1 MPNSYDA
8 PLKNIRDHL
17 DLAATVTGLK
27 NLPDSSDSLG
37 DVADSV
43 IENAARFAR
52 EVLSPLNPVG
62 DRSPA
67 RCTPEGVVT
76 SPGFAEAYQRFRD
89 DGWTSLNAPVDDGG
103 MGLPTLIAAAT
114 GEMWAGANLA
124 FAMCPEVGIGAV
136 EALRHHAPAAL
147 REQYLPRLVSGEWT
161 AAMSLTEPQAG
172 SDLSTV
178 RTRAEPEKGPGAGQG
193 SGRNPD
199 VDPGTSARRNVAQGG
214 GGAASESPDEPG
226 SAWRL
231 FGRKIYISWGDH
243 DFADN
248 IVHLVLARTP
258 DAPEGLKG
266 ISLFL
271 VPKMIPGPDDTLVR
285 NDIRAFAIEH
295 KMGIRA
301 SPTCSMVL
309 GENEGA
315 LGWLVGKRHEGL
327 MCMFTM
333 MNTMRLGVGIHSLG
347 LAERALQLARTHA
360 HERIQGRGPSGAQR
374 PIIEHADVRRM
385 LLQMKALT
393 QAARGL
399 VYTAAATLDVA
410 QLAPDEATRTA
421 AANRASLLTP
431 VVKAWVSEIGN
442 EVASLGVQV
451 HGGTGYVDDAEISQ
465 VYRDSRIGPIFEGTN
480 YIQAQDLLGR
490 KIVRERGATLNALLD
505 DIEAAARELPAD
517 IPTLAALRFQVSN
530 CSRRLREATE
540 LIIEIAPTDA
550 DLVGAIA
557 HHYLQWLG
565 VLIGG
570 WQWALAANRA
580 LKQAHSDG
588 DARATVETAGFY
600 AAHVMPRAL
609 MHEVIVR
616 QGAGPVTMATVQRI

>member
-1 MPNSYDA
+1 MANAYDA
-8 PLKNIRDHL
+8 SLKHIRASIDV
-17 DLAATVTGLK
+17 AATATGLK
-27 NLPDSSDSLG
+27 SLPAASDSLG
-37 DVADSV
+37 DLADS
-43 IENAARFAR
+43 ILENAARFAGK
-52 EVLSPLNPVG
+52 VLSPLNPIG
-62 DRSPA
+62 DRTPA

-76 SPGFAEAYQRFRD
+76 SPGFAEGYRRFRD
-89 DGWTSLNAPVDDGG
+89 DGWTALSAPVEHGG
-103 MGLPTLIAAAT
+103 MGLASLIAAAT
-114 GEMWAGANLA
+114 GEMWAGANPA
-124 FAMCPEVGIGAV
+124 FAMCPEVAIGAV
-136 EALRHHAPAAL
+136 EALRHHAPASL
-147 REQYLPRLVSGEWT
+147 RDWYLPRIVSGEWT

-178 RTRAEPEKGPGAGQG
+178 RTRAEPVAGEA
-193 SGRNPD
+193 PD
-199 VDPGTSARRNVAQGG
+199 
-214 GGAASESPDEPG
+214 AAG

-271 VPKMIPGPDDTLVR
+271 VPKKIPGPDGQLLP
-285 NDIRAFAIEH
+285 NDIRAFSLEH

-301 SPTCSMVL
+301 SPTCSMLL
-309 GENEGA
+309 GEKEGA

-347 LAERALQLARTHA
+347 LAERALQLARAHA
-360 HERIQGRGPSGAQR
+360 HERVQGRGAGGGQR

-385 LLQMKALT
+385 LLLMKALT

-399 VYTAAATLDVA
+399 VYTTAATLDVA
-410 QLAPDEATRTA
+410 RLSEDEAARTA
-421 AANRASLLTP
+421 AASRASLLTP
-431 VVKAWVSEIGN
+431 VVKAWVSEVGN

-490 KIVRERGATLNALLD
+490 KIVRDRAATLNTLLD
-505 DIEAAARELPAD
+505 EIDATSAELSAD
-517 IPTLAALRFQVSN
+517 IPMLEMLRFQIST
-530 CSRRLREATE
+530 CSRRMRKATE
-540 LIIEIAPTDA
+540 DVIDRSATDPELIGT
-550 DLVGAIA
+550 IA
-557 HHYLQWLG
+557 HHYLQWVG
-565 VLIGG
+565 VLAGG
-570 WQWALAANRA
+570 WQWALAVNHA
-580 LKQAHSDG
+580 LEHVQSD
-588 DARATVETAGFY
+588 DDVRATVETAGFY

-616 QGAGPVTMATVQRI
+616 HGSVPVTSATTQAI

>member
-1 MPNSYDA
+1 MPNAYDA
-8 PLKNIRDHL
+8 PLKNIR
-17 DLAATVTGLK
+17 AAIDVAASVTGLQSIAGA
-27 NLPDSSDSLG
+27 NESLSA
-37 DVADSV
+37 DVTDSV
-43 IENAARFAR
+43 LENAAKFAR
-52 EVLSPLNPVG
+52 EVLSPLNPIG
-62 DRSPA
+62 DRTPA
-67 RCTPEGVVT
+67 RCTETGVVT
-76 SPGFAEAYQRFRD
+76 SPGFADAYRRFRE
-89 DGWTSLNAPVDDGG
+89 DGWSSLSAPVEDGG
-103 MGLPTLIAAAT
+103 MGLTTLVAAAT

-124 FAMCPEVGIGAV
+124 FAMCPEVAIGAV
-136 EALRHHAPAAL
+136 EALRHHAPESV
-147 REQYLPRLVSGEWT
+147 REKFLPQVVSGEWT

-172 SDLSTV
+172 SDLSTL
-178 RTRAEPEKGPGAGQG
+178 RTRADLEKGE
-193 SGRNPD
+193 
-199 VDPGTSARRNVAQGG
+199 TSDG
-214 GGAASESPDEPG
+214 PG

-266 ISLFL
+266 ISLFV
-271 VPKMIPGPDDTLVR
+271 VPKQVAGPDGQLTR
-285 NDIRAFAIEH
+285 NDIRAFSLEH

-309 GENEGA
+309 GEREGA
-315 LGWLVGKRHEGL
+315 LGWLIGKRHEGL
-327 MCMFTM
+327 ACMFTM

-360 HERIQGRGPSGAQR
+360 HERLQGRGPMGPAQR

-399 VYTAAATLDVA
+399 VYFTAATLDVA
-410 QLAPDEATRTA
+410 QFAEDAAARTA
-421 AANRASLLTP
+421 ATNRASLLTP
-431 VVKAWVSEIGN
+431 IVKAWVSEVGN

-490 KIVRERGATLNALLD
+490 KIVRDRAETLNALLD
-505 DIEAAARELPAD
+505 DIVAAANSLPAD
-517 IPTLAALRFQVSN
+517 VVKLAGLRFQLLT
-530 CSRRLREATE
+530 CSKRLREATQDVIHLAVSDVE
-540 LIIEIAPTDA
+540 LIGS
-550 DLVGAIA
+550 VA

-565 VLIGG
+565 VLVGG
-570 WQWALAANRA
+570 WQIALAASGNLGDRA
-580 LKQAHSDG
+580 MIDL
-588 DARATVETAGFY
+588 AGFY
-600 AAHVMPRAL
+600 AAHLMPRAL
-609 MHEVIVR
+609 MHEMIVR
-616 QGAGPVTMATVQRI
+616 QGALPITGAQI

>member
-1 MPNSYDA
+1 MPNAYDA
-8 PLKNIRDHL
+8 PLKNIRSAIEI
-17 DLAATVTGLK
+17 AASVTGLQSIAGA
-27 NLPDSSDSLG
+27 NESLSA
-37 DVADSV
+37 DVTESV
-43 IENAARFAR
+43 LENAARFAR
-52 EVLSPLNPVG
+52 DVLSPLNPIG

-67 RCTPEGVVT
+67 RCTETGVVT
-76 SPGFAEAYQRFRD
+76 SPGFADAYRRFRD
-89 DGWTSLNAPVDDGG
+89 DGWSSLSAPADDGG
-103 MGLPTLIAAAT
+103 MGLPTLVAAAT

-124 FAMCPEVGIGAV
+124 FAMCPEVAVGAV
-136 EALRHHAPAAL
+136 EALRHHAPESV
-147 REQYLPRLVSGEWT
+147 RDRFLPQIVSGEWT

-172 SDLSTV
+172 SDLSTL
-178 RTRAEPEKGPGAGQG
+178 RTRAEPEKGE
-193 SGRNPD
+193 
-199 VDPGTSARRNVAQGG
+199 TSDA
-214 GGAASESPDEPG
+214 PG

-266 ISLFL
+266 ISLFV
-271 VPKMIPGPDDTLVR
+271 VPKQLAGPDGQLVR
-285 NDIRAFAIEH
+285 NDIRAFSIEH

-301 SPTCSMVL
+301 SPTCSMVM
-309 GENEGA
+309 GEREGA
-315 LGWLVGKRHEGL
+315 LGWLIGKRHEGL
-327 MCMFTM
+327 ACMFTM

-360 HERIQGRGPSGAQR
+360 HERLQGRGPGGAQR

-399 VYTAAATLDVA
+399 VYVTAATLDVA
-410 QLAPDEATRTA
+410 QLAQDPAARATAT
-421 AANRASLLTP
+421 NRASLLTP
-431 VVKAWVSEIGN
+431 IVKAWVSEVGN

-490 KIVRERGATLNALLD
+490 KIVRDRAETLNALLD
-505 DIEAAARELPAD
+505 EITAAANNLPAD
-517 IPTLAALRFQVSN
+517 VAMLAGLRFQLLA
-530 CSRRLREATE
+530 CSKRLREATQDIVHLAVSDAE
-540 LIIEIAPTDA
+540 LIGS
-550 DLVGAIA
+550 VA

-565 VLIGG
+565 VLVGG
-570 WQWALAANRA
+570 WQLALAANRN
-580 LKQAHSDG
+580 LQEQAVIDV
-588 DARATVETAGFY
+588 AAFY
-600 AAHVMPRAL
+600 AAHIMPRAL
-609 MHEVIVR
+609 THEMIVR
-616 QGAGPVTMATVQRI
+616 QGSLPITGAKLNEI

>member
-1 MPNSYDA
+1 MITQPSDATVCPESVTLLSQQAPLCFYAWNMPNAYDA
-8 PLKNIRDHL
+8 PLENIRASI
-17 DLAATVTGLK
+17 DLAASVTGLQ
-27 NLPDSSDSLG
+27 SIATASESLG
-37 DVADSV
+37 EDVTAPV
-43 IENAARFAR
+43 LENAARFAR
-52 EVLSPLNPVG
+52 EVLSPLNPIG

-67 RCTPEGVVT
+67 RCTETGVVT
-76 SPGFAEAYQRFRD
+76 SPGFADAYRRFRD
-89 DGWTSLNAPVDDGG
+89 DGWTSLSAPVDDGG
-103 MGLPTLIAAAT
+103 MGLPTLVAVAT

-124 FAMCPEVGIGAV
+124 FAMCPEVAVGAI
-136 EALRHHAPAAL
+136 EALRHHAPASL
-147 REQYLPRLVSGEWT
+147 RERYLPQVVSGEWT

-178 RTRAEPEKGPGAGQG
+178 RTRAEPEKGETQDGA
-193 SGRNPD
+193 
-199 VDPGTSARRNVAQGG
+199 
-214 GGAASESPDEPG
+214 G

-271 VPKMIPGPDDTLVR
+271 VPKQVPDANGKLVR
-285 NDIRAFAIEH
+285 NDIRAFSLEH

-301 SPTCSMVL
+301 SPTCSMVM
-309 GENEGA
+309 GEREGA
-315 LGWLVGKRHEGL
+315 LGWLIGKRHEGL
-327 MCMFTM
+327 ACMFTM

-360 HERIQGRGPSGAQR
+360 HERLQGRGPGGAQR

-399 VYTAAATLDVA
+399 VYTTAATLDVA
-410 QLAPDEATRTA
+410 QLAVDEVTRNA

-431 VVKAWVSEIGN
+431 VVKAWVSEVGN

-465 VYRDSRIGPIFEGTN
+465 IYRDSRIGPIFEGTN

-490 KIVRERGATLNALLD
+490 KIVRERGATLNVLLD
-505 DIEAAARELPAD
+505 EIEATAAGLPAD
-517 IPTLAALRFQVSN
+517 AAALAALRFQLAT
-530 CSRRLREATE
+530 CCKRMREATRDIVQLATTDAE
-540 LIIEIAPTDA
+540 LIGS
-550 DLVGAIA
+550 VA

-565 VLIGG
+565 VIVGG

-580 LKQAHSDG
+580 VANAANDA
-588 DARATVETAGFY
+588 DARAVVDTAGFY
-600 AAHVMPRAL
+600 ASHIMPRAL

-616 QGAGPVTMATVQRI
+616 QGSLPVTAAAIAQI

>member
-1 MPNSYDA
+1 MANAYDA
-8 PLKNIRDHL
+8 PLKNIRASIE
-17 DLAATVTGLK
+17 LASSATGLQSIAAASE
-27 NLPDSSDSLG
+27 LLAE
-37 DVADSV
+37 DVTTPV
-43 IENAARFAR
+43 LENAARFAR

-62 DRSPA
+62 DRTPA
-67 RCTPEGVVT
+67 VCTESGVVT
-76 SPGFAEAYQRFRD
+76 SPGFADAYRRFRD
-89 DGWTSLNAPVDDGG
+89 DGWTSLGAPVDDGG
-103 MGLPTLIAAAT
+103 MGLPTLVAVAT
-114 GEMWAGANLA
+114 GEMWASANLA
-124 FAMCPEVGIGAV
+124 FAMCPEVAVGAV
-136 EALRHHAPAAL
+136 EALRHHAPASL
-147 REQYLPRLVSGEWT
+147 RERYLPQIVSGEWT

-178 RTRAEPEKGPGAGQG
+178 RTRAEPEKAGK
-193 SGRNPD
+193 
-199 VDPGTSARRNVAQGG
+199 GG
-214 GGAASESPDEPG
+214 EAAHAAPDEPG
-226 SAWRL
+226 SPWRL

-258 DAPEGLKG
+258 DAPEGLRG

-271 VPKMIPGPDDTLVR
+271 VPKQVPGADGQLVR
-285 NDIRAFAIEH
+285 NDIRAFSLEH

-309 GENEGA
+309 GEREGA
-315 LGWLVGKRHEGL
+315 LGWLMGKRHEGL
-327 MCMFTM
+327 ACMFTM

-360 HERIQGRGPSGAQR
+360 HERVQGRGPGGAQR
-374 PIIEHADVRRM
+374 PIVEHADVRRM

-399 VYTAAATLDVA
+399 VYTTAAMLDVA
-410 QLAPDEATRTA
+410 QLSEDEGTRTA
-421 AANRASLLTP
+421 ATNRASLLTP
-431 VVKAWVSEIGN
+431 VVKAWVSEVGN

-465 VYRDSRIGPIFEGTN
+465 IYRDSRIGPIFEGTN

-490 KIVRERGATLNALLD
+490 KIVRERGATLNLLLD
-505 DIEAAARELPAD
+505 EIEGTAARLPAD
-517 IPTLAALRFQVSN
+517 AAALAALRFQLVT
-530 CSRRLREATE
+530 CSKRMREATQDIVQLAATDAE
-540 LIIEIAPTDA
+540 LI
-550 DLVGAIA
+550 GSIA

-570 WQWALAANRA
+570 WQWALAAG
-580 LKQAHSDG
+580 QAVGQAKSDAE
-588 DARATVETAGFY
+588 ARATVDTAGFY
-600 AAHVMPRAL
+600 ASHIMPRAL

-616 QGAGPVTMATVQRI
+616 QGSLPVTAAKPLDI

>member
-1 MPNSYDA
+1 MPNAYDA
-8 PLKNIRDHL
+8 PLKNIRSAIDV
-17 DLAATVTGLK
+17 AASVTGLQ
-27 NLPDSSDSLG
+27 SIASASESLSA
-37 DVADSV
+37 DVTDSV
-43 IENAARFAR
+43 LENAAKFAR
-52 EVLSPLNPVG
+52 EVLSPLNPIG

-67 RCTPEGVVT
+67 RCTETGVVT
-76 SPGFAEAYQRFRD
+76 SPGFAEAYHRFRS
-89 DGWTSLNAPVDDGG
+89 DGWSSLSAPVEDGG
-103 MGLPTLIAAAT
+103 MGLPTLVAAAT

-124 FAMCPEVGIGAV
+124 FAMCPEVAIGAV
-136 EALRHHAPAAL
+136 EALRHHAPESV
-147 REQYLPRLVSGEWT
+147 REKFLPQVVSGEWT

-172 SDLSTV
+172 SDLSTL
-178 RTRAEPEKGPGAGQG
+178 RTRADPEKGQ
-193 SGRNPD
+193 
-199 VDPGTSARRNVAQGG
+199 TSDG
-214 GGAASESPDEPG
+214 PG

-266 ISLFL
+266 ISLFV
-271 VPKMIPGPDDTLVR
+271 VPKQVAGADGQLVR
-285 NDIRAFAIEH
+285 NDIRAFSLEH

-309 GENEGA
+309 GEREGA
-315 LGWLVGKRHEGL
+315 LGWLIGKRHEGL
-327 MCMFTM
+327 ACMFTM

-360 HERIQGRGPSGAQR
+360 HERLQGRGPTGTAQR

-399 VYTAAATLDVA
+399 VYITAAILDVA
-410 QLAPDEATRTA
+410 QLADDA
-421 AANRASLLTP
+421 AARTVATNRASLLTP
-431 VVKAWVSEIGN
+431 IVKAWVSEVGN

-490 KIVRERGATLNALLD
+490 KIVRDRAETLNALLD
-505 DIEAAARELPAD
+505 DIVATANSLPAD
-517 IPTLAALRFQVSN
+517 VAMLAGLRFQLLA
-530 CSRRLREATE
+530 CSKRLREATQDVIHLAVTDVE
-540 LIIEIAPTDA
+540 LI
-550 DLVGAIA
+550 GSIA

-565 VLIGG
+565 VLVGG
-570 WQWALAANRA
+570 WQLALAASRN
-580 LKQAHSDG
+580 LD
-588 DARATVETAGFY
+588 DRATIDVAGFY

-609 MHEVIVR
+609 MHEMIVR
-616 QGAGPVTMATVQRI
+616 QGSLPVTGTKSTEI